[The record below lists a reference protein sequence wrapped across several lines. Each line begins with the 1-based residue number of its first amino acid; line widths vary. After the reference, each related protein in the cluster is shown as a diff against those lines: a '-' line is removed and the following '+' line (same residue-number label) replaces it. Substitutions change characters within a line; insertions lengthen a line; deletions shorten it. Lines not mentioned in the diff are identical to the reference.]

1 MRIEDSTKGPRN
13 KEYSA
18 SKLKPLIHLL
28 NAKTA
33 VTQKSQTELM
43 QIYAD
48 LLVKN
53 TAKIPGDID
62 PRNDRRFIWDKLGA
76 HDVTYLK
83 GTCLPLYVDPSYSRE
98 RQRSYIIK

>member
-1 MRIEDSTKGPRN
+1 MKIKDSDKFFRN
-13 KEYSA
+13 KEYSV

-33 VTQKSQTELM
+33 VSQKSQTALM

-62 PRNDRRFIWDKLGA
+62 PRNDRREIWN
-76 HDVTYLK
+76 
-83 GTCLPLYVDPSYSRE
+83 
-98 RQRSYIIK
+98 